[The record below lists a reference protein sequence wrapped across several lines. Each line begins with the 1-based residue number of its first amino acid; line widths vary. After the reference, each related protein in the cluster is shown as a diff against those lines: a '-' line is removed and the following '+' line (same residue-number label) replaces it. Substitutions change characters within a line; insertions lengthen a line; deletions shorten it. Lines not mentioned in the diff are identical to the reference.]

1 MHASF
6 TEFLNSNFGG
16 GTMIAIIAALCSF
29 ILSAIVAVVKWYNVL
44 RKKFDDEVEKRVHD
58 ERENMEALQQEQA
71 KEAATQESIN
81 NLCNTV
87 EQLSSKIEKIT
98 ESVESLQTKMDISIS
113 SLEKTN
119 KKEDN
124 AITKLQENIENLSN
138 SLNEIQKDTELLK
151 DSDKD
156 DIKAFITRE
165 YNYWYP
171 KKCID
176 IYSLKAI
183 ESRYDK
189 YLKENGNTFVKDLM
203 TRIRTIDV
211 YVPNTYQEDPNDD
224 FISMA
229 QTRKIVRLSNDEVE
243 LNTGHCGC

>member
-1 MHASF
+1 MHPSF

-16 GTMIAIIAALCSF
+16 GTMIAIIAALCSV
-29 ILSAIVAVVKWYNVL
+29 ILSAIVAIVKWYNAL
-44 RKKFDDEVEKRVHD
+44 HKKFDDEVEKRVHD
-58 ERENMEALQQEQA
+58 ERETMKALQQEQA

-81 NLCNTV
+81 NLCTTV
-87 EQLSSKIEKIT
+87 EQLTSKIEKIT
-98 ESVESLQTKMDISIS
+98 ESVDSLQTKMDTS
-113 SLEKTN
+113 N
-119 KKEDN
+119 KREDS
-124 AITKLQENIENLSN
+124 AITKLQENISNLSN

-203 TRIRTIDV
+203 SRLRTIDV
-211 YVPNTYQEDPNDD
+211 YVPNTYREDPSDD
-224 FISMA
+224 FTSMS
-229 QTRKIVRLSNDEVE
+229 QTRKIIRFSNDEVD
-243 LNTGHCGC
+243 LNKGHCGY